1 MGKEMIPPAR
11 AKRFLKIT
19 AGPRPTDGAP
29 LDRSLSLLGGLGS
42 LDGLDQHGGDL
53 EQVAADAVV
62 GDLEDGSGVVLVHG
76 DDALGVLHTGLV
88 LDGGRGRSWRGAGP
102 APAPSLAGG
111 VRNDPADVEQ
121 FLIFIKFR
129 QKFYEILEIVGEVP
143 LPVSDERQC
152 LNDRRILIKQ
162 RENIDRPL

>member
-19 AGPRPTDGAP
+19 AGPRPSDGAP

-53 EQVAADAVV
+53 EQVAADAVI
-62 GDLEDGSGVVLVHG
+62 GDLEDGSGVVFVHG
-76 DDALGVLHTGLV
+76 DDALGILHTGLV
-88 LDGGRGRSWRGAGP
+88 LDGGRGAGP
-102 APAPSLAGG
+102 ASAPSLAGG

-121 FLIFIKFR
+121 FLIFIKLR
-129 QKFYEILEIVGEVP
+129 QQLYEMLEIVGEVP